1 MKNLFWEI
9 MDPVFE
15 LLENEIISHIILLFI
30 VFNISLSFIRLLG
43 ITKEI
48 KVIEKSTNEYAFD
61 KDDFI
66 IDENEYK

>member
-9 MDPVFE
+9 MGPVFE
-15 LLENEIISHIILLFI
+15 LLENEIISHIILSFI
-30 VFNISLSFIRLLG
+30 VFNISLSFIRILG